1 MIFRKLRE
9 TSKLLVIIVVVAF
22 ALGGTLYGLSG
33 IFGSDQ
39 PQYPDS
45 IEQGPLGEV
54 ELDETLFTVNE
65 EQVPMMEFAQVLQQN
80 MSYLQGLPDH
90 QMLEFQNQILNF
102 LIQNTVMLQEA
113 RARGIE
119 VEVTD
124 SEVDEIIDGYLMETG
139 MDRDQ
144 FRQQLARQG
153 ASFEQVEGEV
163 REAIR
168 EQNMLNELEGAVR
181 SEVVISAE
189 EIKEQFE
196 QVRARN
202 IFVKFEEHDPEEA
215 RAIIEEAQ
223 EEIEAGL
230 DFAEAAALYSDSP
243 LGEDKGGDLG
253 FIKEGDPFNPLLI
266 EKAFATPA
274 GEVSDIFETD
284 QGYHLLKVEE
294 KRRAEG
300 PEWEQEK
307 AQIEQELW
315 SQRSE
320 RHYNEWVQEVMAQAE
335 VEIHIPML
343 SGFYW
348 MSQGNY
354 DKAVEEIK
362 IARGEQPD
370 NPLINNILGEVY
382 FRKGDLDESIQVYE
396 EAIDEFPE
404 NQELYLAFAEVLREK
419 GDYDAAAENIMVL
432 TDLQPDDYYTML
444 QALRM
449 LQGMDREEEVEEVQA
464 IVDQLEED
472 LGFGPQQ
479 LDIEDMDEDEL
490 EEMEEQMEEMLE
502 DPEN

>member
-22 ALGGTLYGLSG
+22 ALGGTLYGLTG

-45 IEQGPLGEV
+45 MAQGPLGEI
-54 ELDETLFTVNE
+54 ELDENLLTVNG
-65 EQVPMMEFAQVLQQN
+65 EQVPMMEFAQILQQN
-80 MSYLQGLPDH
+80 MQYLQGLPDH
-90 QMLEFQNQILNF
+90 QIMDFQNQIVNF
-102 LIQNTVMLQEA
+102 MIQNTVMLQEA

-124 SEVDEIIDGYLMETG
+124 SEVDEIIDGYLMDMG
-139 MDRDQ
+139 MDKDQ
-144 FRQQLARQG
+144 FRQQLAAQG
-153 ASFEQVEGEV
+153 ASLDQVQEEV

-168 EQNMLNELEGAVR
+168 EQNMLDELEADVR
-181 SEVVISAE
+181 SEVVISEE
-189 EIKEQFE
+189 EIRENFE
-196 QVRARN
+196 RVRTRN
-202 IFVKFEEHDPEEA
+202 IFVKFEEHDQEEA

-223 EEIEAGL
+223 EEIEAGM

-253 FIKEGDPFNPLLI
+253 FIKKGDQFNPLLI
-266 EKAFATPA
+266 DKAFATPV

-284 QGYHLLKVEE
+284 QGYHLIKVEE
-294 KRRAEG
+294 KRKAEG

-320 RHYNEWVQEVMAQAE
+320 RHYNEWVQEVVAQADI
-335 VEIHIPML
+335 EIKIPML
-343 SGFYW
+343 SGYYW
-348 MSQGNY
+348 MSKGNY
-354 DKAVEEIK
+354 EKAVEEIK
-362 IARGEQPD
+362 IARSEQPD
-370 NPLINNILGEVY
+370 NPTIASILGEVY
-382 FRKGDLDESIQVYE
+382 FRKGDLDESIKVYE
-396 EAIDEFPE
+396 EAIDEFPD
-404 NQELYLAFAEVLREK
+404 NPDVYLAFAEVLREK

-449 LQGMDREEEVEEVQA
+449 LQGMDREEEAQEVQA
-464 IVDQLEED
+464 LVDKLEED

-479 LDIEDMDEDEL
+479 LDIEDMDEEEM